1 MHSRPCAIVVK
12 LVLAAVLPATLCL
25 VPCFGQQVHRNGF
38 EGRNPSWARG
48 SADAPFDEL
57 VHQMT
62 DQGAHDG
69 QRAEYLQ
76 IKAGQGSYIFYQ
88 YPCGRA
94 AISDELSAS
103 VWVKSARAGVQ
114 VAARVVLPHEP
125 DPNNL
130 DSRLTTVLRG
140 DVYRQIGRWQCLEV
154 GKPVALAKQQQQL
167 MQAQLGRTLN
177 FSDAYVD
184 ALLLNVYTGP
194 GVSEVWIDDLEIG
207 PVQIPVAPESTKAP
221 AALASRHTPR
231 GAAVE
236 FNGAQLRVGE
246 KPFFIRGIRHSDT
259 PLKALRVAGFNTLW
273 VNATDDPALLQEAAD
288 LGFWIVPSLP
298 VTQPEAHTVS
308 TETVALEVSRCPVP
322 DAVLFWDLGGALA
335 LEQSN
340 LVAQTAKR
348 IREVDP
354 GRPLG
359 ADVWDGL
366 LPYSRNLNLL
376 GVHRWPLLTAMG
388 LKDYAAWL
396 QQRRMLAN
404 PGSYFWTWIQTH
416 TPDWYTALIYDRNAN
431 DSFDEPIGP
440 QPEQIRL
447 LTYTALGA
455 GCRGL
460 GFWSD
465 RFLADSH
472 QGRDRLLCLALLNQE
487 IEMIETLLVA
497 AEEPGQWVDTSNPEV
512 KASVMRTARGVLV
525 LPTWVGGWAQFVPGQ
540 DATNKL
546 TIIVPQVPQGSQA
559 WEVTPG
565 EVRALHS
572 ERVLGGTKVIVP
584 EFGLTT
590 AIVFTSD
597 TNLLIRFQE
606 ECRAK
611 RQLAAQWTYELAVQ
625 ELQKV
630 LRVEE
635 QLEKDNHKLPD
646 GPALLKDARDRLQ
659 TTKQYWDS
667 RRFTD
672 CYREGQRVLRPV
684 RILMRAQFDQAIK
697 DLNNPVASP
706 YAVSFY
712 TLPRHWRF
720 MDEFKTAKPGANL
733 LRGGDF
739 EEAVPGQVQEAW
751 TPQEVTQDN
760 VLLRA
765 DRVKIIVIEPPTDP
779 KKKEVPPPAGPRP
792 DLPVVGKQCL
802 MLEIK
807 PKDKDAVPQ
816 ALERTFLA
824 INSPTVHLPP
834 GTPVKISAW
843 IRVPKALT
851 ATCDGALIYDSAGGE
866 PLAYRLRD
874 ATNWALITLYRRVP
888 ASGMINVTVALTGI
902 GAVYF
907 DDIKIEPMQAASA
920 TAALQR

>member
-1 MHSRPCAIVVK
+1 LK
-12 LVLAAVLPATLCL
+12 LFVTLCLPGAVWL

-38 EGRNPSWARG
+38 EGRNPSWVRA
-48 SADAPFDEL
+48 SADAPFDEI
-57 VHQMT
+57 VHRMT
-62 DQGAHDG
+62 DQGAHEG

-88 YPCGRA
+88 YACGRA
-94 AISDELSAS
+94 AVSDELSAS
-103 VWVKSARAGVQ
+103 VWVKTSRPGLQLV
-114 VAARVVLPHEP
+114 ARVVLPHEP

-130 DSRLTTVLRG
+130 DSRLTTLLRG
-140 DVYRQIGRWQCLEV
+140 DVYRQLGRWQRLEI
-154 GKPVALAKQQQQL
+154 GRPVVLAKQQQQV
-167 MQAQLGRTLN
+167 MQKQLGRTLN
-177 FSDAYVD
+177 FTDAYVD
-184 ALLLNVYTGP
+184 ALLLNIYTGT

-207 PVQIPVAPESTKAP
+207 PVQSPVAPDPGKRP
-221 AALASRHTPR
+221 AALASRTKTR
-231 GAAVE
+231 AAVVE
-236 FNGAQLRVGE
+236 FNGSQLRVGG

-259 PLKALRVAGFNTLW
+259 PLPALRAAGFNTLW
-273 VNATDDPALLQEAAD
+273 IDAADDPALLQQAAD

-298 VTQPEAHTVS
+298 VTQPEAQTV
-308 TETVALEVSRCPVP
+308 TTDAIALEVNRCPAP

-340 LVAQTAKR
+340 LVAQAAKR
-348 IREVDP
+348 VREADP

-376 GVHRWPLLTAMG
+376 GVHRWPLMTAMSFI
-388 LKDYAAWL
+388 DYSNWL
-396 QQRRMLAN
+396 QQRRLLAN
-404 PGSYFWTWIQTH
+404 PGTYLWTWIQTQ
-416 TPDWYTALIYDRNAN
+416 TPDWYTTLVYDRSSK

-465 RFLADSH
+465 RFLADNH
-472 QGRDRLLCLALLNQE
+472 QGRDRLLGVALLNQE
-487 IEMIETLLVA
+487 IEMIEPLLVA
-497 AEEPGQWVDTSNPEV
+497 ADGPGQWIETGNPEV
-512 KASVMRTARGVLV
+512 RAAVMRSPKSVLV
-525 LPTWVGGWAQFVPGQ
+525 LATWMGGLAQFVPGQ
-540 DATNKL
+540 EATNKL
-546 TIIVPQVPQGSQA
+546 TIVVPQVPQGSQA

-597 TNLLIRFQE
+597 TNLVIRFQE
-606 ECRAK
+606 QCKAM
-611 RQLAAQWTYELAVQ
+611 RQQAAQWTYELAVQ

-630 LRVEE
+630 LRIEE
-635 QLEKDNHKLPD
+635 QLERGNHKLPD
-646 GPALLKDARDRLQ
+646 GPALLKDARDRLAA
-659 TTKQYWDS
+659 TKQYWDS
-667 RRFTD
+667 RRYTD

-684 RILMRAQFDQAIK
+684 RILMRAQFDQAVK

-712 TLPRHWRF
+712 TLPRHYEF
-720 MDEFKTAKPGANL
+720 MAQFQTGKSAGNV

-739 EEAVPGQVQEAW
+739 EEEPAGQPQETW
-751 TPQEVTQDN
+751 TPQAITNDDVE
-760 VLLRA
+760 LKA
-765 DRVKIIVIEPPTDP
+765 ERVKLIAFEPPKDP
-779 KKKEVPPPAGPRP
+779 KQKAVPAPSGPRQ
-792 DLPVVGKQCL
+792 DLPIVGKQCL

-807 PKDKDAVPQ
+807 PRNKEAVPQ

-824 INSPTVHLPP
+824 INSPTVRLQP
-834 GTPVKISAW
+834 GTPVKVSAW
-843 IRVPKALT
+843 IRIPKTLT
-851 ATCDGALIYDSAGGE
+851 ATSDGALIYDSAGGE
-866 PLAYRLRD
+866 PLAYRLHD
-874 ATNWALITLYRRVP
+874 ATGWALITLYRRVP
-888 ASGMINVTVALTGI
+888 ASGMINVTLALTGI

-907 DDIKIEPMQAASA
+907 EDIKIEPMQAAPVA
-920 TAALQR
+920 AALQR